1 MLVSLILLLPL
12 NLNSSNSIN
21 HLSDFKWKNRV
32 LVVITDKKK
41 DIQDLI
47 KNYNIELD
55 EREFLVI
62 QFDGKKA
69 FINDKKMSQRFSN
82 SLQKKIR
89 NIPQEIHFVLIG
101 KDGRVKNL
109 YSKNANVNEIFL
121 EVDKMPMRINEM
133 KRNLEND

>member
-62 QFDGKKA
+62 HFDGKRA
-69 FINDKKMSQRFSN
+69 FIDDKKMSKRFSK
-82 SLQKKIR
+82 SIQKKIR
-89 NIPQEIHFVLIG
+89 NISQEIHFVLIG

-109 YSKNANVNEIFL
+109 YSRNANVNEIFL

-133 KRNLEND
+133 KRNLDND

>member
-55 EREFLVI
+55 KREFLVI

-69 FINDKKMSQRFSN
+69 FINDKKMSKRFSN

-101 KDGRVKNL
+101 KDGEVKNL

>member
-1 MLVSLILLLPL
+1 M
-12 NLNSSNSIN
+12 
-21 HLSDFKWKNRV
+21 
-32 LVVITDKKK
+32 TDKKE

-55 EREFLVI
+55 EREFIVI

-69 FINDKKMSQRFSN
+69 FIDNEKMSKRFSK
-82 SLQKKIR
+82 SILKKVR
-89 NIPQEIHFVLIG
+89 NIPQEIHLVLIG

>member
-1 MLVSLILLLPL
+1 MLVSLVLLLPL

-89 NIPQEIHFVLIG
+89 NIPKEIQFVLIG

>member
-55 EREFLVI
+55 KREFLVI

-69 FINDKKMSQRFSN
+69 FINDKKMSKRFSN

-89 NIPQEIHFVLIG
+89 NISQEIHFVLIG
-101 KDGRVKNL
+101 KDGKVKNL

>member
-1 MLVSLILLLPL
+1 MLISLVLLLPL

-32 LVVITDKKK
+32 LVVMTDKKE

-55 EREFLVI
+55 EREFIVI

-69 FINDKKMSQRFSN
+69 FIDNEKMSKRFSK
-82 SLQKKIR
+82 SILKKVR
-89 NIPQEIHFVLIG
+89 NIPQEIHLVLIG
-101 KDGRVKNL
+101 KDGRVKNS

>member
-1 MLVSLILLLPL
+1 MLVSLILLLTL

-32 LVVITDKKK
+32 LVVVTEKKD

-62 QFDGKKA
+62 HFDGKRA
-69 FINDKKMSQRFSN
+69 FIDDKKMSKRFSN
-82 SLQKKIR
+82 SIQKKIR
-89 NIPQEIHFVLIG
+89 NISQEIHFVLIG

>member
-1 MLVSLILLLPL
+1 MLVSLVLLLLL

-101 KDGRVKNL
+101 KDGMVKNL

-133 KRNLEND
+133 KRNPENH

>member
-1 MLVSLILLLPL
+1 
-12 NLNSSNSIN
+12 
-21 HLSDFKWKNRV
+21 LSDFKWKNRV
-32 LVVITDKKK
+32 LVVVTEKKD

-62 QFDGKKA
+62 HFDGKRA
-69 FINDKKMSQRFSN
+69 FIDDKKMSKRFSN
-82 SLQKKIR
+82 SIQKKIR
-89 NIPQEIHFVLIG
+89 NISQEIHFVLIG

-109 YSKNANVNEIFL
+109 YSRNANVNEIFL